1 MEQIT
6 VTIVQIVIQATDL
19 AQILYGG
26 HFSRKKRGPRKI
38 SIWPPFSKMADM
50 GYCEMC
56 FFASKM
62 ALNGQKDY
70 FDNRVCVLSMQIAQL
85 MLQIQ
90 FKCSY
95 YFNMAA
101 NFKDGHHRLS
111 CNISFAL
118 DGSGRS
124 KR

>member
-1 MEQIT
+1 
-6 VTIVQIVIQATDL
+6 
-19 AQILYGG
+19 
-26 HFSRKKRGPRKI
+26 
-38 SIWPPFSKMADM
+38 
-50 GYCEMC
+50 
-56 FFASKM
+56 M

-111 CNISFAL
+111 CSISFAL

-124 KR
+124 KKMIWGISDIFEHVDSSVGDANTI